1 MIKLIV
7 MVGKNLQIVESYIKN
22 AYIFDNNNII
32 IILIIKLIIMKYN
45 IT

>member
-22 AYIFDNNNII
+22 AYIFDNNNINN
-32 IILIIKLIIMKYN
+32 ILIIKLIIMKYN

>member
-1 MIKLIV
+1 